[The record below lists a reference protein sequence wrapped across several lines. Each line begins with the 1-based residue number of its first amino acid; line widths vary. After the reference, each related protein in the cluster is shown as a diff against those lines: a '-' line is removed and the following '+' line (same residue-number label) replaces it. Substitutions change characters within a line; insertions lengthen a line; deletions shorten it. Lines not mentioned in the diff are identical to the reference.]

1 MKRYHKKTLS
11 VLLRLL
17 LVMSLLFSIA
27 AHPVSAATVNL
38 LGVMD
43 AHAYKNDAISPDT
56 VLPYR
61 IYLPDALSPYFPA
74 GADNASLTEGDGE
87 DDNGDAAA
95 QPTDTAAAD
104 IPGDTAYGLLI
115 WLHDEDCRGDDN
127 VAQISDDA
135 KNGLINTFLSDS
147 ARAKDTIVLA
157 PQCPAG
163 MTWTDDGYVM
173 LSLLIDLVRN
183 QLTQLPIDAN
193 RILIAGISMG
203 AEAGYELI
211 EMQAAAGTLPIA
223 AAYLVAGTTD
233 NTVADE
239 EAASVYK
246 NTEIYAFLSE
256 NDTVTP
262 PDSVRSLADT
272 LNGTYGCT
280 FRYAVYPEVGHE
292 IWHQAF
298 AEQDLLNAFLSV
310 NAPAEEVPE
319 TTDTAE
325 AETTADTEAVTEAE
339 TAAAVTTE
347 RSEETEAVNGPLS
360 IAGFTIT
367 PDIIAYVILSAACI
381 LAFIL
386 LLWGLI
392 KNNRVR

>member
-27 AHPVSAATVNL
+27 AHPVSAAAVNL

-43 AHAYKNDAISPDT
+43 AHAYKNDAVAADT

-74 GADNASLTEGDGE
+74 GADNASPTEEDGE
-87 DDNGDAAA
+87 GEDENDAAAA
-95 QPTDTAAAD
+95 QPAAD

-135 KNGLINTFLSDS
+135 KNGLIYAFLTDS

-163 MTWTDDGYVM
+163 TTWTDNGNA
-173 LSLLIDLVRN
+173 LLALLIDLVRN

-211 EMQAAAGTLPIA
+211 AMQADAGALPIA

-233 NTVADE
+233 NTVTDE

-262 PDSVRSLADT
+262 PDSVRSLVDT

-298 AEQDLLNAFLSV
+298 AEQDLMNAFLSV
-310 NAPAEEVPE
+310 NAPADAVPE
-319 TTDTAE
+319 TTDIAE
-325 AETTADTEAVTEAE
+325 TETTADTEAETDAE
-339 TAAAVTTE
+339 TAAPVTTE
-347 RSEETEAVNGPLS
+347 RPEETEAVNGPLS

-386 LLWGLI
+386 LLWGLV